1 MHPGQEPALATVGY
15 LQFLIPGA
23 VKIRESSEG
32 TTSLSSP
39 WCLWDG
45 GCRSPFSCS
54 QFPRQL
60 CEPTALSRCPQPGA
74 GSVGAGGWQGAHR
87 SPRSQSAVI
96 EGSPEPL
103 SPRVSRTS
111 IRGIC
116 KPLAVCYLS
125 GDAEVSHMEAL
136 TRQQPGTGF
145 GGVARTQP
153 FVNCREAGTRPLT
166 HLMSSGKG
174 NFTLCLEQQ

>member
-1 MHPGQEPALATVGY
+1 M
-15 LQFLIPGA
+15 
-23 VKIRESSEG
+23 
-32 TTSLSSP
+32 
-39 WCLWDG
+39 
-45 GCRSPFSCS
+45 
-54 QFPRQL
+54 
-60 CEPTALSRCPQPGA
+60 
-74 GSVGAGGWQGAHR
+74 
-87 SPRSQSAVI
+87 I
-96 EGSPEPL
+96 EGSPEP
-103 SPRVSRTS
+103 PVPARFPTS